1 MSRSVIV
8 LFFILPCLI
17 ALLLSILIGIHYIFA
32 QNDKNDN
39 SILIKILIDQAIQ
52 SFQNNK
58 RADSISHLHAAYDEL
73 VIFAKMNDRNI
84 VSARALGS
92 TLLSTLNSLSEENK
106 SHYASATNNNNNNLI
121 ITDFNALEDQ
131 VGRDLLHPLSIRNS
145 TLNDATNATIPTG
158 TFLVY
163 HNDRY
168 GASIQYPSDW
178 SIRIENDS
186 NMQQHK
192 PDHFRSKVIASF
204 YVPRLSSGLPIFYI
218 GTNSNLSKR
227 IAHFP
232 ITLKSYLDLAVKS
245 KNLNNFPNL
254 KIISSSVG
262 DINNKNILSGSPAYK
277 LVWTYLNPTYG
288 LRKVMELGTLVGK
301 DTGYFIDYSASIERF
316 NDYLPL
322 VQKMKDTFVP

>member
-1 MSRSVIV
+1 MSRTLIRL
-8 LFFILPCLI
+8 LFILLPCLI
-17 ALLLSILIGIHYIFA
+17 ALTLSILFGIHRISA

-39 SILIKILIDQAIQ
+39 SILIKMLIDQAIQ

-58 RADSISHLHAAYDEL
+58 SADSISHLHAAYDEL

-92 TLLSTLNSLSEENK
+92 TLISTLNSLSEENK
-106 SHYASATNNNNNNLI
+106 SHYASTTNNNSLI
-121 ITDFNALEDQ
+121 IADFNALEDQ

-145 TLNDATNATIPTG
+145 TLNNATNAAIPTG

-168 GASIQYPSDW
+168 GASIQYPSNW

-186 NMQQHK
+186 NLQQHK
-192 PDHFRSKVIASF
+192 PDHFRSKIIASF

-227 IAHFP
+227 IGHFP

-245 KNLNNFPNL
+245 KNLTNFPNVN
-254 KIISSSVG
+254 IISSSLG

-277 LVWTYLNPTYG
+277 LVWTYVNPIYG
-288 LRKVMELGTLVGK
+288 LRKVMEFGTLVGK

>member
-32 QNDKNDN
+32 QNGKNDN

-58 RADSISHLHAAYDEL
+58 SADSILHLHAAYDEL

-84 VSARALGS
+84 VNARALGS
-92 TLLSTLNSLSEENK
+92 TLINTLNSLSEENK
-106 SHYASATNNNNNNLI
+106 SHYASATNNDSLI
-121 ITDFNALEDQ
+121 LADFNALEDQ

-145 TLNDATNATIPTG
+145 TLTNVTSSAIPTG
-158 TFLVY
+158 TFLIY

-168 GASIQYPSDW
+168 GASVQYPSNW
-178 SIRIENDS
+178 SIRIENDL
-186 NMQQHK
+186 NLQQHK
-192 PDHFRSKVIASF
+192 PDHFKSKVIASF

-218 GTNSNLSKR
+218 GINSNLSKR

-245 KNLNNFPNL
+245 KNLTNFPNL
-254 KIISSSVG
+254 KIISSSLG

-277 LVWTYLNPTYG
+277 LVWTYVNPIYG
-288 LRKVMELGTLVGK
+288 LRKVMEFGTLVGK

>member
-1 MSRSVIV
+1 MSRTLIRL
-8 LFFILPCLI
+8 LFILLPCLI
-17 ALLLSILIGIHYIFA
+17 ALTLSILFGIHRISA

-39 SILIKILIDQAIQ
+39 SILIKMLIDQAIQ

-58 RADSISHLHAAYDEL
+58 SADSVSHLHAAYDEL

-92 TLLSTLNSLSEENK
+92 TLISTLYSLSEENK
-106 SHYASATNNNNNNLI
+106 SHYASTTNNNSLI
-121 ITDFNALEDQ
+121 IADFNALEDQ
-131 VGRDLLHPLSIRNS
+131 VGRDLLHPLLIRNS
-145 TLNDATNATIPTG
+145 TLNNATNAAIPTG
-158 TFLVY
+158 TFLIY

-168 GASIQYPSDW
+168 GASVQYPSNW

-186 NMQQHK
+186 NLQQHK

-227 IAHFP
+227 IAPFP

-245 KNLNNFPNL
+245 KNLTNFPNL

-262 DINNKNILSGSPAYK
+262 DTNNKNILSGSPAYK
-277 LVWTYLNPTYG
+277 LAWTYVNPIYG
-288 LRKVMELGTLVGK
+288 LRKVMEFGTLVGK